1 MMEDL
6 TERRGVFDWMWYL
19 QTDWAAHYKN
29 IVGGGICQALMCHN
43 PHVADPNR
51 PDQLRVELILCRT
64 DGSRVRLYH
73 SATEPIFE
81 SPGRAAAFPLL
92 GPANPR
98 AVTWTYDELKLTP
111 QVYVM
116 GRKDACALLEKADAL
131 LGQAQFPPGSHG
143 ASMHVVWDL
152 TDGSAWQ
159 WWRWLRS
166 LVDQACYRPLWSFAA
181 TRVKAFAV
189 IGFSPSWM
197 LAARKPHHQGQWEAS
212 FGVIMEDGAGYNA
225 PKRVVF
231 IMRASRGWQV
241 KEVRGDFIY
250 PLRILAAT
258 ADEPAPTRLV
268 IHEEGAVRQ
277 QWLEAYNAAALPPL
291 EGGVGEQRLGEP
303 LMPPQP
309 HPPQHHMVPPVPYQD
324 QLQLHG
330 ESQVQVPCWP
340 PALQA
345 KPPPAHPPEATA
357 QRLQKPPA
365 PMPPQYNLPNTAP
378 ACYAAQPTRGW
389 EPPAKRPPPHPPG
402 PAANLP
408 APKPK
413 LPLDY
418 QSAPPAAGASS
429 SSAAG
434 QEPSFMEPWVQER
447 FNKCLQQ
454 VASVQQELQRLG
466 HEVMQQKM
474 HEELQKR
481 ATCEPADAAQLTRG
495 VQPDQPCQ
503 PERPQ
508 NDDHDYEHQLQQDW
522 QQPQP
527 PQHAQQHQPQ
537 QDWQQPQPPQHL
549 QQRQLQQPQQVH
561 QRQQQQEDWWQS
573 QHTGQQPQQERQ
585 PPQSPQHAQQQLQH
599 QPQQPQH
606 VQQRQ
611 QQQEDWWQS
620 QHTGQQPQQEWQPP
634 QSPQHAQQQRSTWDS
649 SDWSMVPGQQDQ
661 RAQQAQQ
668 PQLVQQWQ
676 QQPAPTWQRR
686 QELGQKMEEFFPR
699 D

>member
-1 MMEDL
+1 M
-6 TERRGVFDWMWYL
+6 
-19 QTDWAAHYKN
+19 
-29 IVGGGICQALMCHN
+29 
-43 PHVADPNR
+43 
-51 PDQLRVELILCRT
+51 
-64 DGSRVRLYH
+64 
-73 SATEPIFE
+73 
-81 SPGRAAAFPLL
+81 
-92 GPANPR
+92 
-98 AVTWTYDELKLTP
+98 
-111 QVYVM
+111 
-116 GRKDACALLEKADAL
+116 
-131 LGQAQFPPGSHG
+131 
-143 ASMHVVWDL
+143 
-152 TDGSAWQ
+152 
-159 WWRWLRS
+159 
-166 LVDQACYRPLWSFAA
+166 
-181 TRVKAFAV
+181 
-189 IGFSPSWM
+189 
-197 LAARKPHHQGQWEAS
+197 
-212 FGVIMEDGAGYNA
+212 
-225 PKRVVF
+225 
-231 IMRASRGWQV
+231 

-330 ESQVQVPCWP
+330 ESQVQVPSWP

-365 PMPPQYNLPNTAP
+365 PMPPQYYYLPNTAP
-378 ACYAAQPTRGW
+378 AWHAGAAQPTRGW

-447 FNKCLQQ
+447 FDKCLQQ

-508 NDDHDYEHQLQQDW
+508 NDDHHYE
-522 QQPQP
+522 
-527 PQHAQQHQPQ
+527 HQPQ

-549 QQRQLQQPQQVH
+549 QQHQLQQPQQVH

-585 PPQSPQHAQQQLQH
+585 PPQSPQHAQQQ
-599 QPQQPQH
+599 
-606 VQQRQ
+606 
-611 QQQEDWWQS
+611 
-620 QHTGQQPQQEWQPP
+620 
-634 QSPQHAQQQRSTWDS
+634 RSTWDS

-668 PQLVQQWQ
+668 PQLVQPWQ